1 MGIGALGGATYVSM
15 ACLKSTSNEVCRWVG
30 GACCWC
36 FCVFPIIIAFWAVSF
51 ATFFAVG
58 VPLAYIS
65 FIYFCGRK
73 VCCMWNP
80 CIGCCKRKRRK
91 NKSIPKRIEQE
102 DSDDSDLENGLMERS
117 RSEVLIEEPNPDW
130 TGRDQLR
137 RLTII
142 EEMTN
147 DDGTI
152 IESGRE

>member
-1 MGIGALGGATYVSM
+1 
-15 ACLKSTSNEVCRWVG
+15 
-30 GACCWC
+30 
-36 FCVFPIIIAFWAVSF
+36 
-51 ATFFAVG
+51 
-58 VPLAYIS
+58 
-65 FIYFCGRK
+65 
-73 VCCMWNP
+73 MWNP

-91 NKSIPKRIEQE
+91 NKSIPKRIEEE

-117 RSEVLIEEPNPDW
+117 RSEVLIEEPNPEW
-130 TGRDQLR
+130 NGGNQLR

>member
-1 MGIGALGGATYVSM
+1 
-15 ACLKSTSNEVCRWVG
+15 
-30 GACCWC
+30 
-36 FCVFPIIIAFWAVSF
+36 VFPLIIVFWAVSF
-51 ATFFAVG
+51 ALFFAVG

-91 NKSIPKRIEQE
+91 NKTIPKRIVDE
-102 DSDDSDLENGLMERS
+102 DSDSDLENGLMERDPRD
-117 RSEVLIEEPNPDW
+117 RSDSLVDEPNPNW
-130 TGRDQLR
+130 NGSNRLR

-152 IESGRE
+152 IE